1 MHVTSRTTQFALVAV
16 AGALAIAG
24 CSSSGSSGSNP
35 SASSSKSAA
44 GLSKAQFVAQA
55 DAVCKS
61 FDTKRKALPTP
72 AAATDFA
79 AVTANIQGT
88 LDLVPVFLTQSKA
101 LVARS
106 ADKDELT
113 SKWISVEQSDF
124 TATAPLARA
133 VLAASKAKNAAAVQ
147 QAVTKLSAAP
157 DHSPQIATFMTGYGL
172 TDCATLEST

>member
-1 MHVTSRTTQFALVAV
+1 MHVSSRTTRFALIAA

-24 CSSSGSSGSNP
+24 CSSSGSSGGNAP
-35 SASSSKSAA
+35 GSSSTSAA
-44 GLSKAQFVAQA
+44 TLSKAQFVAQA

-88 LDLVPVFLTQSKA
+88 LDLVPAFLTQSKA

-106 ADKDELT
+106 ADKSELT
-113 SKWISVEQSDF
+113 SKWLSVDEADY
-124 TATAPLARA
+124 TATVPLARA
-133 VLAASKAKNAAAVQ
+133 VLAASKAKDATAVQ

-157 DHSPQIATFMTGYGL
+157 EHSAQLVPFLTGYGL
-172 TDCATLEST
+172 TD